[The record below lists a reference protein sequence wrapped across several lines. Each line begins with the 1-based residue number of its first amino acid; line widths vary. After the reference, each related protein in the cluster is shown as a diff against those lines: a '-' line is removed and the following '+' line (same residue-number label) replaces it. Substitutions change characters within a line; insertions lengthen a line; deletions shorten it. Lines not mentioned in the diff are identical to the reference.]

1 MEQQDDRRLLQLWQR
16 RNWHWYLKKERRF
29 DLKQVRS
36 RAVMHVP
43 VRRPASESCGPFMC
57 DCTGRSARALGR
69 GVPRRPP
76 RVHSRWALHTGKRLE
91 ADRICVRWSQMPS
104 ICIFLIHD
112 GPSFCEPDCEL

>member
-43 VRRPASESCGPFMC
+43 G
-57 DCTGRSARALGR
+57 
-69 GVPRRPP
+69 RRPP
-76 RVHSRWALHTGKRLE
+76 QNLADHSCVTAQGALHVHWDE
-91 ADRICVRWSQMPS
+91 ASPGVLRVFTAAGLFTQASA
-104 ICIFLIHD
+104 
-112 GPSFCEPDCEL
+112 